1 MASLLLIGKRTML
14 TKELRKQIENILD
27 TKFLLQCGKCG
38 RTKTCT
44 VYTELN
50 DTIKKAL
57 KKELAN
63 QGYNAYF
70 VATRSHRNSVL
81 FNNNV
86 HISGAINECVRQRAI
101 SFYNKVKKKGVLRID

>member
-1 MASLLLIGKRTML
+1 ML

-27 TKFLLQCGKCG
+27 TKFLFQCGKCG

-44 VYTELN
+44 IYTELN

-70 VATRSHRNSVL
+70 VATRSYRNPALDNAHV
-81 FNNNV
+81 
-86 HISGAINECVRQRAI
+86 SGAINECVRQRAI
-101 SFYNKVKKKGVLRID
+101 SFYNKVNKKGVLKID